1 MPQQTDDADHLSNP
15 HPASDTPTDAIN
27 RSLALHG
34 EALPED
40 ETVHNAIQY
49 DSRLIEQSTG

>member
-1 MPQQTDDADHLSNP
+1 MPHHSYDTGDPSKQ
-15 HPASDTPTDAIN
+15 HPASNIGIDAIN
-27 RSLALHG
+27 RSLAIHG

-40 ETVHNAIQY
+40 ETVHDAIAR